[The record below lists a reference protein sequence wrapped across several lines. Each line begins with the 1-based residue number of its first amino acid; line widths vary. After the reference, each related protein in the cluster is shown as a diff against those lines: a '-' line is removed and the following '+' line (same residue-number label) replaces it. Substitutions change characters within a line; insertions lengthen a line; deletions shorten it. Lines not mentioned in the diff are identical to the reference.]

1 MHKTPANLSLIYYL
15 IKNFQHYRQ
24 GRKRTVMAH
33 LKFSFCLTVVAI
45 PLVMLQCDRSQ
56 PITVEEATTDKLFP
70 TDSGIINVKT
80 AYGAK
85 GDGVADD
92 TQSLLNAIRA
102 NVGNCKTL
110 YFPRG
115 TYLVSNRLEWKD
127 ANGQWKTCL
136 SFQGQNRQETI
147 IKLKTSASG
156 YDDSTKPKAVIY
168 TASSLFVEQPYG
180 GGKDYPGLGEGNEAF
195 GNYIQ
200 DLTVDT
206 GSNNQG
212 AIAIDYLANNHGAIR
227 DVTIRGQGAI
237 GLNMSRKW
245 PGPCL
250 IKNVQIEGFNYGIAT
265 RSQAEYSIT
274 FDTIALFN
282 QKSAGIIND
291 NNILSIRGLISNN
304 TIPVIKQ
311 NGIGLVTLLDGTFSG
326 GAASVSA
333 IHNTQG
339 SLFARNIKTTG
350 YKSAIKDKGNLVAG
364 ADISEFVSGPIFS
377 LFSSLQRSLNLP
389 TSQTPTFH
397 DNNLS
402 NWANVTAFGAKP
414 DDWND
419 DTAAIQAAIDSGKS
433 TIYFPTGRYFVN
445 NTIFVRGDVKKIMGM
460 SSTIAPAYG
469 TFNDGN
475 NPKPLFRIEPG
486 NADAIIVENLDFSK
500 LHQSSPSPGA
510 ILFEQASPQKLVLK
524 DIRFGGEYKFGYRNT
539 MGAGFLFIENATG
552 NKWQFDYP
560 QTVWATQLNTEG
572 SSQKIVNNG
581 AKLWILGMKTE
592 GANTVIET
600 KGGGQTELLGG
611 LLYPATTVPTTD
623 TAFINRESQHSLVY
637 ATLSY
642 TGNSDY
648 INQVQETRGGI
659 TKTLL
664 KSNVSGR
671 GLGSVVPLEVGY

>member
-1 MHKTPANLSLIYYL
+1 MHKTLADLSLIHYL
-15 IKNFQHYRQ
+15 IKIFQPYRQ
-24 GRKRTVMAH
+24 GGKRTVMAH
-33 LKFSFCLTVVAI
+33 LKFSFYLTVVAI

-56 PITVEEATTDKLFP
+56 PITIEEATADKLFP

-80 AYGAK
+80 VYGAK

-127 ANGQWKTCL
+127 ANDQWKTCL
-136 SFQGQNRQETI
+136 SFQGQNRQQTI
-147 IKLKTSASG
+147 IKLKNSASG
-156 YDDSTKPKAVIY
+156 YNDSTKPKAVIY

-200 DLTVDT
+200 NLTVDT
-206 GSNNQG
+206 GSNNRG
-212 AIAIDYLANNHGAIR
+212 VIGVDYLSNNHGAVR
-227 DVTIRGQGAI
+227 DVTIRGQGFV
-237 GLNMSRKW
+237 GLSMSRKW

-274 FDTIALFN
+274 FDTITLVN

-291 NNILSIRGLISNN
+291 NNVLSIKGLISNN
-304 TIPVIKQ
+304 TVPVIKQ
-311 NGIGLVTLLDGTFSG
+311 DGIGLVTVLDGTFSG
-326 GAASVSA
+326 GGASVSA
-333 IHNTQG
+333 IDNNQG

-350 YKSAIKDKGNLVAG
+350 YQSAIKDKGNLVAG
-364 ADISEFVSGPIFS
+364 ANTSEFVSGPVLS
-377 LFSSLQRSLNLP
+377 LFSSVQQSLNLP
-389 TSQTPTFH
+389 TSPTPTFH

-402 NWANVTAFGAKP
+402 NWANVTDFGAKP

-419 DTAAIQAAIDSGKS
+419 DTAAIQAAMDSGKS

-445 NTIFVRGDVKKIMGM
+445 NTIFVRGNVQKIMGM
-460 SSTIAPAYG
+460 SSTVAPAYG
-469 TFNDGN
+469 TFNDVN
-475 NPKPLFRIEPG
+475 NPKPFFRIEPG
-486 NADAIIVENLDFSK
+486 KADAAIVENLGFDK

-510 ILFEQASPQKLVLK
+510 IFFEHASPQKLVLK

-539 MGAGFLFIENATG
+539 MGAGFLFIENVIG
-552 NKWQFDYP
+552 DKWQFDYP
-560 QTVWATQLNTEG
+560 QTIWATQLNAEG

-592 GANTVIET
+592 GTNTVIET

-623 TAFINRESQHSLVY
+623 IAFINRESQHSLVY
-637 ATLSY
+637 ATSSY
-642 TGNSDY
+642 TAGNDY
-648 INQVQETRGGI
+648 LNQVQETRGGV

-664 KSNVSGR
+664 KSNVPGR
-671 GLGSVVPLEVGY
+671 GLGSVVPLKVGY